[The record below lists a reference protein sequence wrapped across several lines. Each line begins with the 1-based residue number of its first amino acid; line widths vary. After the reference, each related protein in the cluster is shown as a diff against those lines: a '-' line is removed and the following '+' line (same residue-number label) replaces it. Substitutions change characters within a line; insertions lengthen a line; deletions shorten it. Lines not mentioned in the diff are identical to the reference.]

1 MSIRQFNGSWVP
13 AEDRLLIRLSTG
25 DDEEFRLSLTRRV
38 TRVLLGGGRQL
49 TQKALER
56 THAPDQAQAIRE
68 FEQQAIR
75 QNADFSV
82 AYQEA
87 RTLPLGEAPVLV
99 SELVMRIEGE
109 QISIDFRLANG
120 RNLKLMLPRA
130 MLYTFLLLLDRLQ
143 QQAQWDLDVAPVAQQ
158 PAIESVVPAGN
169 PGKGVH

>member
-1 MSIRQFNGSWVP
+1 MSIRQFNGSWIP
-13 AEDRLLIRLSTG
+13 AEDRLLVRLSTG
-25 DDEEFRLSLTRRV
+25 DDEEFRLLLTRRIS
-38 TRVLLGGGRQL
+38 RVLLGGGRQL

-87 RTLPLGEAPVLV
+87 RKLPLGEAPVLV
-99 SELVMRIEGE
+99 ADLLMRIEGE
-109 QISIDFRLANG
+109 QISIDFKLVDG
-120 RNLKLMLPRA
+120 RNLRLMLPRA
-130 MLYTFLLLLDRLQ
+130 MLYTLLLLLDRLQ
-143 QQAQWDLDVAPVAQQ
+143 QQAQWNLDAAAAVPPAPAE
-158 PAIESVVPAGN
+158 PAVQAGV